1 MIIIETDIPDE
12 ISETVD
18 QSKIDLADKII
29 NNVQPLL
36 DEVLNEKVASAKILV
51 KEFSEKKKLVSKNK
65 STLEEMF
72 KNYKK
77 KQKVKKLLER
87 IDKLV
92 SSGLIEGQSKHD
104 MVVLLKVIDSLPDD
118 KLNYHLKNTM
128 NIITK
133 RFN

>member
-1 MIIIETDIPDE
+1 MIITETDIPDE
-12 ISETVD
+12 ILENID

-36 DEVLNEKVASAKILV
+36 DEVFNEKVASARVLV
-51 KEFSEKKKLVSKNK
+51 KEYSEKKKLVSEKK
-65 STLEEMF
+65 IALEEMF
-72 KNYKK
+72 KSYKR

-87 IDKLV
+87 VEKLV

-104 MVVLLKVIDSLPDD
+104 MVVLLKVIDDLPND

>member
-1 MIIIETDIPDE
+1 MIITETDIPDE
-12 ISETVD
+12 ISENID

-36 DEVLNEKVASAKILV
+36 DEVLNEKVASARVLV
-51 KEFSEKKKLVSKNK
+51 KEYSKKKKLVSEKK
-65 STLEEMF
+65 IALEEMF
-72 KNYKK
+72 KSYKR

-87 IDKLV
+87 VEKLV

-104 MVVLLKVIDSLPDD
+104 MVVLLKVIDDLPDD

>member
-1 MIIIETDIPDE
+1 MIITETNIPDE
-12 ISETVD
+12 ILENID

-36 DEVLNEKVASAKILV
+36 DEVFNEKVASARILA
-51 KEFSEKKKLVSKNK
+51 KKYSEKKKLVSEKK
-65 STLEEMF
+65 TSLEEMF
-72 KNYKK
+72 KSYKI

-104 MVVLLKVIDSLPDD
+104 MVVLLKVIDDLPDD